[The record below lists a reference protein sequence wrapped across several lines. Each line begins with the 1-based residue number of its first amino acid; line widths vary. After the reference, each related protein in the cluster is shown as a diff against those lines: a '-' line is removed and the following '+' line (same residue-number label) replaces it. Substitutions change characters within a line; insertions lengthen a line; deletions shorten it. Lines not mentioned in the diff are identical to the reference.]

1 MTSERFVEL
10 LEWLTGTPVKTLSES
25 EMGLLEAVLADNDRA
40 LDCSQFNE
48 LLLLANKDR
57 VEVPFFKHFFC
68 PDSDVCFI
76 KNLPVGVERF
86 QRTAMLG
93 FGNFIYAYRALS

>member
-1 MTSERFVEL
+1 MTAERFVEL

-25 EMGLLEAVLADNDRA
+25 EMGLLAGVLADNDRV

-57 VEVPFFKHFFC
+57 VETPFAKLKELPCGPVAGFK
-68 PDSDVCFI
+68 
-76 KNLPVGVERF
+76 
-86 QRTAMLG
+86 
-93 FGNFIYAYRALS
+93 